1 MSGPWTPVSRV
12 HACSPTSTRT
22 GMQSTARPA
31 SNGQWRIA
39 ASTRSFRPFALT
51 KLEDIQDR
59 ADDHAARIV
68 QLARKRAHVTAVAVV
83 TTADARRLAPRI
95 GHGYGI
101 GALRTEEHTTELQ
114 SL

>member
-39 ASTRSFRPFALT
+39 ASTSSFRPFALT

-68 QLARKRAHVTAVAVV
+68 QLVRKRAHVTAVAVV
-83 TTADARRLAPRI
+83 TTADDRRIARS
-95 GHGYGI
+95 
-101 GALRTEEHTTELQ
+101 EEHTYELQ
-114 SL
+114 SLMRNSYAVFRS